1 MKNITFVL
9 VILSLLFSGMAQE
22 HENRDYRAELD
33 LLGGFPIFALAS
45 DGTCWLTSGRGKVYY
60 TDDIHSDWHC
70 ASPLDLDDNT
80 WIELGD
86 FAFLDSSTAICVIS
100 DYDLYGLSDDWGLYY
115 RTDDRGKSWTRLQ
128 VGEEVHLKHI
138 CSDADS
144 RVWIAGSGYNDIL
157 YFSEDKG
164 KTFTFR
170 KLPVRF
176 DDWAGVTAIDMRD
189 GQYGLAGV
197 NIKHDTF
204 PLMLTEDNWRT
215 SKRIPSPLGE
225 SKEINK
231 VLIWNDLWVIRQGR
245 EVYYSSSQNLQWQ
258 RFPITVTDFYPDR
271 ERGHLIAITDN
282 LDVVDFSSPTDYR
295 PFSREPLP
303 APPAEA
309 AVYHGKLYV
318 WTVGGFLCKADEDAV
333 VFAFRGYTSD
343 EGIEKP
349 YMVRDGGQQLWGVDF
364 RNTLCFAD
372 KSDGRWY
379 RKQYLPMDVE
389 TFKLL
394 SDSVALFWDG
404 QLHYT
409 YSLADGQL
417 RPYTLSAP
425 LEDFLKTPIIEV
437 VLCGGLTKYR
447 SDTVRYTLTPDGD
460 LQASHATLVL
470 DQYDPCFPKA
480 NAKYKR
486 KSIKFPHTAS
496 CHELDSILRDINRD
510 YARIPNIAEFQIAEK
525 DRRKYYKL
533 LDELDKKDMM
543 YDRIIMNP
551 QKRTNAFDYDYAENF
566 YQSVPDRID
575 TLSAN
580 TVRKILYK
588 DENWRTTGGVY
599 WFEMQIVNSSQDTL
613 SFIHFNLRNEYAWFI
628 PWLTEYNGIPFR
640 CYSMALS
647 RWISACLPEKFYVKG
662 SFDNARLLLQIADY
676 LWQQED

>member
-1 MKNITFVL
+1 MKNIPLVL
-9 VILSLLFSGMAQE
+9 VFLSLLISGMAQE
-22 HENRDYRAELD
+22 RENRDYRAELD
-33 LLGGFPIFALAS
+33 LQGSFPLFALAP

-70 ASPLDLDDNT
+70 ASPLFLVNDNT
-80 WIELGD
+80 WITVNQLSFID
-86 FAFLDSSTAICVIS
+86 TNTAIAVT
-100 DYDLYGLSDDWGLYY
+100 YDEWGKWSHCY
-115 RTDDRGKSWTRLQ
+115 RTENHGKSWFQQAVSGDVVLRQ
-128 VGEEVHLKHI
+128 VCTDAQGHI
-138 CSDADS
+138 
-144 RVWIAGSGYNDIL
+144 WLTGSGKEAIL
-157 YFSEDKG
+157 YYSEDHG
-164 KTFTFR
+164 VTFTPLER
-170 KLPVRF
+170 PVIST
-176 DDWAGVTAIDMRD
+176 DWVNVTAFDMRD

-282 LDVVDFSSPTDYR
+282 LNVVDFSSPTDYR
-295 PFSREPLP
+295 PFTREPLP
-303 APPAEA
+303 AKPAEA
-309 AVYHGKLYV
+309 AVYHGTLYV
-318 WTVGGFLCKADEDAV
+318 WAVGCILCKVDENGVIVAP
-333 VFAFRGYTSD
+333 RGYTTE

-349 YMVRDGGQQLWGVDF
+349 YMVRDGSQQLWGVDF

-404 QLHYT
+404 QRHYT

-425 LEDFLKTPIIEV
+425 LEDFLKTPITEV

-447 SDTVRYTLTPDGD
+447 SDTVRYTVTPDID
-460 LQASHATLVL
+460 LQANLATLVL
-470 DQYDPCFPKA
+470 NRYDPCFPNA

-486 KSIKFPHTAS
+486 ERIRFRHTAS
-496 CHELDSILRDINRD
+496 RHELDSILRDINRD
-510 YARIPNIAEFQIAEK
+510 YTRIPNIADFQITEI

-613 SFIHFNLRNEYAWFI
+613 RFTHYNKDDEYAWFI
-628 PWLTEYNGIPFR
+628 PWLVEYNGIPFR
-640 CYSMALS
+640 CYSIALS

-662 SFDNARLLLQIADY
+662 SFDNARFLLQIADY
-676 LWQQED
+676 LWKREE